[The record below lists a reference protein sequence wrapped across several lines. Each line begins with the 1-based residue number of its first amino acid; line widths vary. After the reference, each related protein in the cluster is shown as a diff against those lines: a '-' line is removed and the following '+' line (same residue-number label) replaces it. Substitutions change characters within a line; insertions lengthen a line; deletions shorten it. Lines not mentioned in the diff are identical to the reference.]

1 MKILSKLEFRK
12 IKSKEF
18 DDATQ
23 ILDNELGKKRVRSS
37 KFLYQ
42 KFKEFPKFFLGIF
55 LDNELIGVIFGFPR
69 EDYLLMS
76 ELAIDRRFQRRGF
89 GKLLVKE
96 FEKVAK
102 ENKYYKINVGSEDK
116 SIYFYKS
123 LLGYKPFLLIQ
134 FEKWDYF
141 EEDFN
146 KFKIIRIYNYNKN
159 NTAIEVKITNCNL
172 KLINQLRKKYS
183 KAYFQYIFTK
193 RIRR

>member
-1 MKILSKLEFRK
+1 MKILYKLEFRK
-12 IKSKEF
+12 IKLKEF
-18 DDATQ
+18 DDAIN
-23 ILDNELGKKRVRSS
+23 ILDNELGEKRVRSS
-37 KFLYQ
+37 KFLYR

-69 EDYLLMS
+69 EDYLLIS
-76 ELAIDRRFQRRGF
+76 ELAIDRRFQERGF

-116 SIYFYKS
+116 SIYFYES

-134 FEKWDYF
+134 FEKGDCS

-172 KLINQLRKKYS
+172 KLINQLRKKFP

-193 RIRR
+193 QIRR